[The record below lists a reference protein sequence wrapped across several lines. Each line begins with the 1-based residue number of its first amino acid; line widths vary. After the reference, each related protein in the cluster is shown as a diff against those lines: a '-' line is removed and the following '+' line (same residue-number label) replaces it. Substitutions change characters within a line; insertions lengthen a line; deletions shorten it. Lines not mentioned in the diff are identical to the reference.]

1 MRNLRVTANDVGRFV
16 RCYYRDDYGCMDA
29 VLVEEAGDL
38 VEVYFIG
45 LAIKETIET
54 RNIVAI
60 GPPLTAIV
68 PRF

>member
-1 MRNLRVTANDVGRFV
+1 MKIRPEHVGNFV
-16 RCYYRDDYGCMDA
+16 RVYYSQDYGCLDG

-45 LAIKETIET
+45 LKVKEIVEAGS
-54 RNIVAI
+54 IVAI
-60 GPPLTAIV
+60 GPALTALV